1 MRRRLL
7 LLATA
12 LTLSASAAAAQPV
25 PRTFTID
32 ASHSSVAFK
41 VPFMGFGSVK
51 GEFQEFAG
59 ALLIG
64 ATPEQSAVTV
74 VIKTPSISTH
84 SKPRDNHLRSPDF
97 FAADSFPLI
106 TFQST
111 RIQRSA
117 SGLVA
122 TGLFTMRGVART
134 IALPLVE
141 VHPPMKDAWG
151 NTRITYRANT
161 KLSRKEYNIR
171 GTAFWNSE
179 FDPGRF
185 AVADSAEIEL
195 EISATIPN
203 TARWN
208 FPHTDSL
215 VNVVETRGVDAM
227 VAELAP
233 NTEANTVFVT
243 AYKLVQRGK
252 TEQGMRLYEWALER
266 YEDSPLAANAAAVLG
281 DTQMQN
287 GKRAA
292 AVKSFRRVLAADPDN
307 PVALGWLRYLGE
319 NVAARTQ

>member
-1 MRRRLL
+1 MRRRQLL
-7 LLATA
+7 LTTA
-12 LTLSASAAAAQPV
+12 LTFILTAALHAQPV
-25 PRTFTID
+25 PRTYTID
-32 ASHSSVAFK
+32 ASHSSVTFK

-74 VIKTPSISTH
+74 SIKTPSIATH

-111 RIQRSA
+111 RIQRTA
-117 SGLVA
+117 AGLVA
-122 TGLFTMRGVART
+122 NGLFTMRGVSRN
-134 IALPLVE
+134 IALPFVQ
-141 VHPPMKDAWG
+141 VHAPMKDAWG

-215 VNVVETRGVDAM
+215 VNVVETKGVDGA
-227 VAELAP
+227 VA
-233 NTEANTVFVT
+233 
-243 AYKLVQRGK
+243 
-252 TEQGMRLYEWALER
+252 
-266 YEDSPLAANAAAVLG
+266 
-281 DTQMQN
+281 
-287 GKRAA
+287 
-292 AVKSFRRVLAADPDN
+292 
-307 PVALGWLRYLGE
+307 
-319 NVAARTQ
+319 